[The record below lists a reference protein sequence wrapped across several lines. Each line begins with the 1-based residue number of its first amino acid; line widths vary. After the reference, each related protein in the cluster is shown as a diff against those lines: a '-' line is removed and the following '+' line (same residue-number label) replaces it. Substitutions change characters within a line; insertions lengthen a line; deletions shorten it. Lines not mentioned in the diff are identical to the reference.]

1 MLSLS
6 LSRLRRQKGTCEAS
20 SSVQCDN
27 CYYQNMDCQ
36 HSVLRNSVVY
46 PLPPSCPRGGG
57 HWPVRSIDCQ
67 GPSSCRHFGQNIKI
81 SGNALSHSVARDT
94 RPGPAAAQT
103 TKCLNP
109 GQMSKL
115 FSGDSF
121 AKKSCVSYTILS
133 TRNNLKFSTTLKS
146 VTLGWR
152 DPPGIKF
159 VTLFLNPSLRH
170 FREDR

>member
-1 MLSLS
+1 MLLLS

-46 PLPPSCPRGGG
+46 PLPPSCPRGWG

-81 SGNALSHSVARDT
+81 SGNALSLSHSVARDT

-103 TKCLNP
+103 TECLNP

-121 AKKSCVSYTILS
+121 AKKIQLCLLHNSEYKKQS
-133 TRNNLKFSTTLKS
+133 
-146 VTLGWR
+146 
-152 DPPGIKF
+152 
-159 VTLFLNPSLRH
+159 
-170 FREDR
+170 